1 MPRFCPSA
9 GSYPVPDMT
18 HKQISYPAGGNCIIR
33 CAKWYLW
40 YYFIWKFM
48 DRFYHTRIL
57 LLYISSSLGTVWK
70 GKFHFHPDKLYS
82 KGLWSKEKKGGA
94 NRRVELDK
102 LARLQIRDWN
112 LHGGLC
118 KSFEKE
124 VVKRNRRWRNFVIIS
139 ILYYQN
145 IIRMEYQSGM
155 KLFIYDHCY
164 FSDFACYYYF
174 ISFPSIFINIFRF
187 PNETKR
193 YLFESP
199 YKRKYKT
206 NRKICGKKRVELN
219 PSGWGTN

>member
-1 MPRFCPSA
+1 MLSDISDIILSGNPWTVFTIRASFSCTFRVHLELCERENFIFTLTNFIPRDC
-9 GSYPVPDMT
+9 GRR
-18 HKQISYPAGGNCIIR
+18 K
-33 CAKWYLW
+33 K
-40 YYFIWKFM
+40 
-48 DRFYHTRIL
+48 
-57 LLYISSSLGTVWK
+57 
-70 GKFHFHPDKLYS
+70 
-82 KGLWSKEKKGGA
+82 KEGA

-118 KSFEKE
+118 KSLEKE
-124 VVKRNRRWRNFVIIS
+124 VIKRNRRWRNFVIIS

-155 KLFIYDHCY
+155 KLFIYDNCY

-174 ISFPSIFINIFRF
+174 ISFRSIFINIFRF